1 MNQDTNNTMDYVKND
16 DQHFVDV
23 KATVSFKLPDS
34 LVDLKSEK
42 TQHNVSEKLD
52 ELKDAFE
59 YKFQFMEKSLSCTN
73 DTLKSMKES
82 INCTNDTLKSMKESI
97 SSMED
102 TLKSIAKKQEFDMAL
117 ACVHLNSFSYKDTLS
132 NDHPSTSISST
143 ELVKNIMKWLQF
155 CPGGSYNVSSDNY
168 MISSNSRDLNDN
180 TRKAFRDALKKQLTT
195 LFGHAPRF
203 GEIRAENNTFQ
214 VYYK

>member
-16 DQHFVDV
+16 DQHVVNV
-23 KATVSFKLPDS
+23 KAPVSFKLPDS
-34 LVDLKSEK
+34 WVELKSEN
-42 TQHNVSEKLD
+42 TQNEVFENKL
-52 ELKDAFE
+52 ELMDH
-59 YKFQFMEKSLSCTN
+59 SLSCTN

-82 INCTNDTLKSMKESI
+82 INCTNDTLKSINESI

-102 TLKSIAKKQEFDMAL
+102 TLKSIAKKHEFDMAL
-117 ACVHLNSFSYKDTLS
+117 ACVHLNSFSYKDTLTAL
-132 NDHPSTSISST
+132 NDSISST

-168 MISSNSRDLNDN
+168 IGGDGDLNDN

-203 GEIRAENNTFQ
+203 GESNAENNTFP